1 MERMVKIV
9 IALTISFGILG
20 SSGWTVGAAHAQG
33 DTESARAS
41 IVGGKTASISS
52 YPWLAFVSYEGSV
65 EEFGCTGTVVAP
77 RLILTAGHCALTGT
91 GKVAVASNFAV
102 LTGTG
107 DLREAAPERVS
118 AVSQVLVFPGYQP
131 VRALN
136 DAALLV
142 LAAPVA
148 APALP
153 LASAA
158 DEALLAGGTPIA
170 IAGWGLTSFTPPQA
184 PAILQEG
191 QTTVQSTQFCQ
202 RKLRRVLPVYKPAN
216 QLCVRSQLGPG
227 TGLCDGDSGGPG
239 IARRPDG
246 SPVQIGIVSLKGVLD
261 CDPSAPQVLARADI
275 VSPWVAAWTAAIE
288 HGAPAP
294 AVVVPDVELP
304 PVTRRE
310 AEIVAWFGLE
320 ADFGNRFTRGR
331 YHRIGC
337 VRLNREKVKCR
348 VQWLRG
354 AHLYRGGITVYTA
367 LPREGSIYEY
377 RYRIRRFDV
386 NCWINNLRP
395 VQACN
400 PRLFRR

>member
-1 MERMVKIV
+1 MRSARVV
-9 IALTISFGILG
+9 IALTIAFAALCG
-20 SSGWTVGAAHAQG
+20 SAGAASASA
-33 DTESARAS
+33 DTASARSS

-52 YPWLAFVSYEGSV
+52 YPWLAFVGYDGPV

-91 GKVAVASNFAV
+91 GKVGVASNFAV

-131 VRALN
+131 ARALN

-158 DEALLAGGTPIA
+158 DGALLAAGTPIA
-170 IAGWGLTSFTPPQA
+170 IAGWGLTSFTPPRT

-191 QTTVQSTQFCQ
+191 QTTVQSAQSCQ
-202 RKLRRVLPVYKPAN
+202 RKLRRVLPVYRPAN

-239 IARRPDG
+239 IARRSDG

-261 CDPSAPQVLARADI
+261 CDPGTPQVLARADV

-288 HGAPAP
+288 DGAAAP
-294 AVVVPDVELP
+294 AVVVPDVALP

-310 AEIVAWFGLE
+310 AEIIAWIGLE
-320 ADFGNRFTRGR
+320 ADFGNRFARGR
-331 YHRIGC
+331 HHQIGC
-337 VRLNREKVKCR
+337 VRIAREKVKCG

-354 AHLYRGGITVYTA
+354 AHLYRGGITAYTA
-367 LPREGSIYEY
+367 LPREGTIYNY
-377 RYRIRRFDV
+377 RYKIRRFNL
-386 NCWINNLRP
+386 NCWLNNLHPIR
-395 VQACN
+395 ACN

>member
-1 MERMVKIV
+1 MRRWKIAVVLMVSLG
-9 IALTISFGILG
+9 ALGG
-20 SSGWTVGAAHAQG
+20 SGWTAGAADAKG
-33 DTESARAS
+33 DTEDARAS

-52 YPWLAFVSYEGSV
+52 YPWLAFISYDGPV

-77 RLILTAGHCALTGT
+77 RLILTAGHCVLTGT
-91 GKVAVASNFAV
+91 GKVAVPSNFAV

-131 VRALN
+131 ARALN

-170 IAGWGLTSFTPPQA
+170 IAGWGLTRFTPPRV

-191 QTTVQSTQFCQ
+191 QTTVQSAQFCQ
-202 RKLRRVLPVYKPAN
+202 RKLRRVLPVYSPAS
-216 QLCVRSQLGPG
+216 QLCVRSQVGPG
-227 TGLCDGDSGGPG
+227 ASLCDGDSGGPG
-239 IARRPDG
+239 IAQRSDG
-246 SPVQIGIVSLKGVLD
+246 SPVQIGIVSLKAVLD
-261 CDPSAPQVLARADI
+261 CDPGTPQVLARADV
-275 VSPWVAAWTAAIE
+275 VSPWVGAWIAAIE
-288 HGAPAP
+288 QGAPAP
-294 AVVVPDVELP
+294 AVVIPDVVLP
-304 PVTRRE
+304 PVTRSD
-310 AEIVAWFGLE
+310 AEIIAWIGLE
-320 ADFGNRFTRGR
+320 ADFGNRFVRGR
-331 YHRIGC
+331 YHQIAC
-337 VRLNREKVKCR
+337 VRIDREKVKCA

-354 AHLYRGGITVYTA
+354 VHLYRGGITVYTA
-367 LPREGSIYEY
+367 LPREGTIYNF
-377 RYRIRRFDV
+377 RYKIRRFNV
-386 NCWINNLRP
+386 NCWVENPHPI
-395 VQACN
+395 QACN

>member
-1 MERMVKIV
+1 MRSTRIAIV
-9 IALTISFGILG
+9 LTIAFGAFC
-20 SSGWTVGAAHAQG
+20 WPAGAASAKD
-33 DTESARAS
+33 DTASARAS
-41 IVGGKTASISS
+41 IVEGKTASISS
-52 YPWLAFVSYEGSV
+52 YPWLAFISYDGPV
-65 EEFGCTGTVVAP
+65 EESGCTGTVVAP
-77 RLILTAGHCALTGT
+77 RLILTAGHCVLTGT
-91 GKVAVASNFAV
+91 GKVAVASHFAV

-131 VRALN
+131 ARALN

-170 IAGWGLTSFTPPQA
+170 IAGWGLTSFIPPQA

-191 QTTVQSTQFCQ
+191 QTAVQSTQLCQ
-202 RKLRRVLPVYKPAN
+202 RKLRRVLPAYKPAN
-216 QLCVRSQLGPG
+216 QLCVRSQLGTG

-239 IARRPDG
+239 IAHRPDG
-246 SPVQIGIVSLKGVLD
+246 SPVQIGIVSLKGALD
-261 CDPSAPQVLARADI
+261 CDPGTPQVLARADI
-275 VSPWVAAWTAAIE
+275 VSPWVVAWTAAVE
-288 HGAPAP
+288 HGATAP

-310 AEIVAWFGLE
+310 AEIIALIGLE
-320 ADFGNRFTRGR
+320 ADFGNRFLGGR
-331 YHRIGC
+331 YHRIAC
-337 VRLNREKVKCR
+337 VRINREKVKCR

-354 AHLYRGGITVYTA
+354 VHLYRGGITVYTA
-367 LPREGSIYEY
+367 LPREGTIYNY
-377 RYRIRRFDV
+377 RYKIRRFNV
-386 NCWINNLRP
+386 NCWINNLHP
-395 VQACN
+395 IQACN
-400 PRLFRR
+400 PGLFSK